1 MMPFEQK
8 TDRLE
13 RARLLE
19 QLTIEAWP
27 PQVLEALDGW
37 KLRAASGVSRRA
49 NSVWAVGPF
58 PESGAGNDWLAQ
70 AESFAARNGIDACFY
85 VSETSPAG
93 LDEHLQLA
101 GYALS
106 EPCYLMAGS
115 AKLSLERI
123 AARPAVAQCG
133 EITFSLPRPNHRSEN
148 EAWLQ
153 QFTELK
159 KVPAEREPIYASIFE
174 AIRADKCF
182 ASLRIDGKVAALG
195 TVVSQGNFGYI
206 SNLMVSPNYRRRGL
220 AACMMGEL
228 TRWAIERG
236 AAELYLQVLQDNVAA
251 VRLYQTLGFDIVA
264 RHHYRVLQG

>member
-1 MMPFEQK
+1 MMHFEQK

-19 QLTIEAWP
+19 RLTIEAWP
-27 PQVLEALDGW
+27 PQVLEPLGGW

-58 PESGAGNDWLAQ
+58 PRVETDWLAQ
-70 AESFAARNGIDACFY
+70 AEAFAARNGIDACFY
-85 VSETSPAG
+85 VSETSPAE
-93 LDEHLQLA
+93 LDEQLQVA

-115 AKLSLERI
+115 AELALERI
-123 AARPAVAQCG
+123 ASRPLVAQCG
-133 EITFSLPRPNHRSEN
+133 ELVFNLPQSDHMLEN
-148 EAWLQ
+148 QSWLQ
-153 QFTELK
+153 QFIGLK
-159 KVPAEREPIYASIFE
+159 KVPAERQPIYASIFE
-174 AIRADKCF
+174 AIQADKCF
-182 ASLRIDGKVAALG
+182 ASLRIDGEVAALG
-195 TVVSQGNFGYI
+195 TVVSQGNFAYI
-206 SNLMVSPNYRRRGL
+206 SNLMVAPSYRRRGL
-220 AACMMGEL
+220 AACIMGEL